1 MLTVVTLPDMF
12 TMSTRNHG
20 QIMNS
25 SKNPK
30 PYHHGDLRRSL
41 LEEAALLMEEEGLES
56 LTLRKVAQ
64 RVGVSHTA
72 PYRHFQD
79 KAEILCA
86 VATIGFQDLAAA
98 MTQAL
103 PTAGACPKSQLLELG
118 VAYVR
123 YSVTHPS
130 YFRAMF
136 REHPSPSEELQQSGQ
151 QAFQQ
156 LLGAVER
163 GISAK
168 AFRQDDA
175 QSMALT
181 AWTQVHGIATLL
193 LDGLLRDESSVE
205 QAFVD
210 HADAMARAL
219 IPNLIQGLTA

>member
-1 MLTVVTLPDMF
+1 
-12 TMSTRNHG
+12 
-20 QIMNS
+20 MNS

-86 VATIGFQDLAAA
+86 VASLGFERLTAA
-98 MTQAL
+98 MSEVA
-103 PTAGACPKSQLLELG
+103 PTPIESANTRLMELG
-118 VAYVR
+118 VAYVCHG
-123 YSVTHPS
+123 VANPA

-136 REHPSPSEELQQSGQ
+136 REHPSPSEELKVSRQ
-151 QAFQQ
+151 QAFR
-156 LLGAVER
+156 LLFDAVDA
-163 GISAK
+163 GIQSK
-168 AFRQDDA
+168 QFRQADA
-175 QSMALT
+175 QLMAMT

-193 LDGLLRDESSVE
+193 VDGLLRDETSTQLSPTE
-205 QAFVD
+205 
-210 HADAMARAL
+210 HADAIARAL
-219 IPNLIQGLTA
+219 IPNFIEGLAD